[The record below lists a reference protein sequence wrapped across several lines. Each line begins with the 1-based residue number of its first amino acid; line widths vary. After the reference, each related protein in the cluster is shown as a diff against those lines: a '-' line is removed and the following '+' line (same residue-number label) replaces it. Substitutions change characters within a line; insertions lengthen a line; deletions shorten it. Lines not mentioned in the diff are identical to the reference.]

1 MSEVKKWLTDLGL
14 EQYVV
19 TFEENDIDWD
29 VLPELDHESLKDLGV
44 SSTGH
49 TRTLV
54 KLLSNAMK
62 VMSLGTLTMACL
74 PNLATQLRTKTRQ
87 NALSGPN
94 SK

>member
-14 EQYVV
+14 AQHVV
-19 TFEENDIDWD
+19 TLEENDIDWD
-29 VLPELDHESLKDLGV
+29 VLPELDHAPLKDLGV

-62 VMSLGTLTMACL
+62 VVSLGTWAMAYS
-74 PNLATQLRTKTRQ
+74 PTLAIHGPMKTRQ
-87 NALSGPN
+87 NALSEPD